1 MTGGRDETSHMC
13 DLEFDDSGVLF
24 VWHRDLIEGVREHAG
39 ADGGILSRSVNAAMC
54 WWQKGERCAQVYST

>member
-1 MTGGRDETSHMC
+1 MC

-39 ADGGILSRSVNAAMC
+39 ADGGILFRSVNAAMC